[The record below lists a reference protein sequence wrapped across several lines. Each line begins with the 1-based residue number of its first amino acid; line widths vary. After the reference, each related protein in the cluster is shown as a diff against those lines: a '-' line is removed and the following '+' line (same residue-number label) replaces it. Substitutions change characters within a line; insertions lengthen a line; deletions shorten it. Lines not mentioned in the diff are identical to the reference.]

1 MALFEA
7 RSAELKQYIK
17 NELNMQRE
25 KMQEQLKEE
34 YKQLLSNVNKLSH
47 GKQNDSIHQGITC
60 SVCSQPNIKG
70 VRYECAIC
78 NYHLCQSC
86 ESSPYRHASN
96 HPMIKIKHE
105 WQRLTNKDNKLGKK
119 LLPKNEKTG
128 LVSELMELLQ
138 VSEG

>member
-7 RSAELKQYIK
+7 RTAELKQYIT
-17 NELNMQRE
+17 NELSIQRE
-25 KMQEQLKEE
+25 KMQEQLKEQ
-34 YKQLLSNVNKLSH
+34 YKQLLSKVNKPSYD
-47 GKQNDSIHQGITC
+47 KQNYSIHQGITC
-60 SVCSQPNIKG
+60 SVCSQSNIKG

-78 NYHLCQSC
+78 NYHICQSC
-86 ESSPYRHASN
+86 ESTPYRHASN

-105 WQRLTNKDNKLGKK
+105 WQKLTKKDNQLGNK
-119 LLPKNEKTG
+119 LLPKKEKTS